1 MKQSYWGYWLILL
14 GIFVIVIMMLI
25 QNITSTNTHDYYLV
39 KEITEASMLD
49 AVDYGYYR
57 QYGEVRINKEKF
69 IEVFLRRFAESASL
83 NSTYEIS
90 FYDIYEAPPKVSVK
104 VSSKS
109 NTFKIFGDSSTFDI
123 VNKIDSVLELDPTK
137 GLSTETESSSN

>member
-1 MKQSYWGYWLILL
+1 MKESYWGYWLILL
-14 GIFVIVIMMLI
+14 GVFVIIIMLLI
-25 QNITSTNTHDYYLV
+25 QNVTSTNTQDYYLV

-57 QYGEVRINKEKF
+57 QYGEVRIIKEKF
-69 IEVFLRRFAESASL
+69 VESFLRRFAESANL
-83 NSTYEIS
+83 STTYNIS

-109 NTFKIFGDSSTFDI
+109 NTFNIMGDSSSFDI
-123 VNKIDSVLELDPTK
+123 VNKIDAVLELNPDI
-137 GLSTETESSSN
+137 